1 MRVVY
6 TILLGLVP
14 VMLQAQFNAAC
25 FAISSSEGSH
35 INTDLEIVRDT
46 SISVNVSQSIS
57 GMSVSGEICL
67 FNQSGFVRVL
77 LRDKNNVDYLVYEN
91 YYPLSEPGVS
101 AFSDVA
107 LETAV
112 LNRVNPQNIIIE
124 ISDAQLEINK
134 INYSTEQLTEY
145 QYSNQAFSI
154 QKDQSSKIVEHINAN
169 LKKDGKLWRA
179 TETELSQMTYDEKKN
194 VFGGTVPKLYG
205 FEYYGGGIFV
215 MPDSDADAGLS
226 SLHKFG
232 NHESLYVSEWDWRN
246 RHSKNWLTPVKD
258 QQLCSSCWAFA
269 PLGTLEAYANLYFNQ
284 NVDFDLSEQELV
296 SCSGAGSCLPG
307 FPRKAVA
314 FIEKNGIVDEECF
327 PYQAQNA
334 SCDGK
339 CDNPY
344 ERVSVEGHVDLSN
357 YITEDSLKRLVFKFP
372 VGVSISLWAH
382 AIVVAGYKTL
392 SAGDRITSF
401 ISGEIE
407 EITVPEGSELIGKTA
422 WLIKNSW
429 GTSWGDNGYGYIVCN
444 LVNTRNSYYLTGKV
458 TSTFYHDSDI
468 LCKDEDGDGYYTW
481 GLGARPASVPDW
493 APAQQDGDDSDY
505 SKGPVNQYGFLEE
518 LNPDEKD
525 TLYVNTDSVIQ
536 KETYLY
542 NHLTVNAGAS
552 LSIKEDVTCYRG
564 AVIHVK
570 GGGKIVIDGCLLRN
584 ATISLDKN
592 GYMEII
598 NDGRVMP
605 VEGGKFSV
613 PKGASMKINAG
624 AIL

>member
-1 MRVVY
+1 MRVVC

-258 QQLCSSCWAFA
+258 Q
-269 PLGTLEAYANLYFNQ
+269 
-284 NVDFDLSEQELV
+284 
-296 SCSGAGSCLPG
+296 
-307 FPRKAVA
+307 
-314 FIEKNGIVDEECF
+314 
-327 PYQAQNA
+327 
-334 SCDGK
+334 
-339 CDNPY
+339 
-344 ERVSVEGHVDLSN
+344 
-357 YITEDSLKRLVFKFP
+357 
-372 VGVSISLWAH
+372 
-382 AIVVAGYKTL
+382 
-392 SAGDRITSF
+392 ITSQT
-401 ISGEIE
+401 ET
-407 EITVPEGSELIGKTA
+407 ITVPENSELIGRTA

-429 GTSWGDNGYGYIVCN
+429 GTSWGDNGYGYVVTN
-444 LVNTRNSYYLTGKV
+444 LANTRNSYYLTGKV
-458 TSTFYHDSDI
+458 ISAVYRDSDI

-481 GLGARPASVPDW
+481 GIGARPASVPDW
-493 APAQQDGDDSDY
+493 APVQQDGDDSDY
-505 SKGPVNQYGFLEE
+505 SKGPVNQYGFLEK

-525 TLYVNTDSVIQ
+525 TLYVTTDSVIQ

-542 NHLTVNAGAS
+542 RHLTIGAGAS
-552 LSIKEDVTCYRG
+552 LYIRKNVTCYRG
-564 AVIHVK
+564 SVIHVK
-570 GGGKIVIDGCLLRN
+570 GGGKIVVDGCLLRN

-592 GYMEII
+592 GYMEIV
-598 NDGRVMP
+598 NDGRIIP
-605 VEGGKFSV
+605 VDGSTFSI
-613 PKGASMKINAG
+613 PKGALMRIESG

>member
-6 TILLGLVP
+6 TILLGLMP

-57 GMSVSGEICL
+57 GMSVSGEIRL

-154 QKDQSSKIVEHINAN
+154 QKDQSSKIAEHMNAN

-226 SLHKFG
+226 SLHKSG
-232 NHESLYVSEWDWRN
+232 NHGSLYVPEWDWRN
-246 RHSKNWLTPVKD
+246 RHGKNWLTPVKD

-284 NVDFDLSEQELV
+284 NVDFDLSEQELICF
-296 SCSGAGSCLPG
+296 SNAGSCDNG
-307 FPRKAVA
+307 YTRKAVD
-314 FIEKNGIVDEECF
+314 FIEKNGVVSEECC
-327 PYQAQNA
+327 PYQAQDT
-334 SCDGK
+334 SCNER
-339 CDNPY
+339 CDNPSD
-344 ERVSVEGHVDLSN
+344 RVSVEGHANLSN
-357 YITEDSLKRLVFKFP
+357 YIAEDSLKRLIFRFP
-372 VGVSISLWAH
+372 VGVSISSWSH

-392 SAGDRITSF
+392 SAGDQITSQT
-401 ISGEIE
+401 ET
-407 EITVPEGSELIGKTA
+407 ITVPENSELIGRTA

-429 GTSWGDNGYGYIVCN
+429 GTSWGDNGYGYVVTN
-444 LVNTRNSYYLTGKV
+444 LANTRNSYYLTGKV
-458 TSTFYHDSDI
+458 ISAVYRDSDI

-481 GLGARPASVPDW
+481 GIGARPASVPDW
-493 APAQQDGDDSDY
+493 APVQQDGDDSDY
-505 SKGPVNQYGFLEE
+505 SKGPVNQYGFLEK

-525 TLYVNTDSVIQ
+525 TLYVTTDSVIQ

-542 NHLTVNAGAS
+542 RHLTIGAGAS
-552 LSIKEDVTCYRG
+552 LYIRKNVTCYRG
-564 AVIHVK
+564 SVIHVK
-570 GGGKIVIDGCLLRN
+570 GGGKIVVDGCLLRN

-592 GYMEII
+592 GYMEIV
-598 NDGRVMP
+598 NDGRIIP
-605 VEGGKFSV
+605 VDGSTFSI
-613 PKGASMKINAG
+613 PKGALMRIESG